1 MAAWNYSIVFLCL
14 AADQSDSD
22 AISELLGYGPRTFS
36 LPAGPEGATE
46 PTHYFNHSFAAQEF
60 VDMVEALGQGT
71 PPEGMPE
78 NLLPALSRMAI
89 SVREGGDPVGHVNDV
104 LAEQGLSRLTQTE

>member
-1 MAAWNYSIVFLCL
+1 MAAWNFSVVFLCL
-14 AADQSDSD
+14 AADQADSD
-22 AISELLGYGPRTFS
+22 AISELLGYGPLTFS

-60 VDMVEALGQGT
+60 VDMVTELGQGT

-78 NLLPALSRMAI
+78 NLLPALNRMVI
-89 SVREGGDPVGHVNDV
+89 SVRDGGDPVQHVSDV
-104 LAEQGLSRLTQTE
+104 LSENNLVRL